1 MKKNLR
7 DPLVSL
13 KNLISIGSFLLIVP
27 TNAFAVDTVTSSTVS
42 STVSSSSNTVGTT
55 TVDRTPSTA
64 SSPSISVINS
74 DICTT
79 GVSGAVQT
87 QIFGISGGT
96 TIRDVN
102 CENLKL
108 SRQLYAMGMKVAA
121 VALLCEAD
129 YRVFQAMWDAGTYC
143 PIDGLIGKKAKTQWL
158 ANLDRVPEGALVNE
172 KQKVAMLYEEGL
184 KKDREARRE
193 KAKQQWPHYAR

>member
-1 MKKNLR
+1 MKKNLLR
-7 DPLVSL
+7 LLSVAL
-13 KNLISIGSFLLIVP
+13 LFIGSGNSL
-27 TNAFAVDTVTSSTVS
+27 AADTISSTVS

-64 SSPSISVINS
+64 NSPNVVVNNS

-87 QIFGISGGT
+87 QIFGISSGL

-108 SRQLYAMGMKVAA
+108 SKQLYAMGMKVAA
-121 VALLCEAD
+121 VSLLCLAD
-129 YRVFQAMWDAGTYC
+129 HRVFQAMWDAGTYC

-172 KQKVAMLYEEGL
+172 KQKVARLYEEGL
-184 KKDREARRE
+184 KKDREARAD
-193 KAKQQWPHYAR
+193 KAKQKWPHYAR

>member
-1 MKKNLR
+1 MKKNL
-7 DPLVSL
+7 L
-13 KNLISIGSFLLIVP
+13 KLLSVAILLICSGNSLA
-27 TNAFAVDTVTSSTVS
+27 TDTISSTVS

-64 SSPSISVINS
+64 NSPNVVVNNS

-87 QIFGISGGT
+87 QIFGISSGL

-108 SRQLYAMGMKVAA
+108 SKQLYAMGMKVAA
-121 VALLCEAD
+121 VSLLCLAD
-129 YRVFQAMWDAGTYC
+129 HRVFQAMWDAGTYC

-172 KQKVAMLYEEGL
+172 KQKVARLYEEGQ
-184 KKDREARRE
+184 KKDREAMADR
-193 KAKQQWPHYAR
+193 AKQKWSHYAR

>member
-1 MKKNLR
+1 MKKNL
-7 DPLVSL
+7 L
-13 KNLISIGSFLLIVP
+13 KLLSVAILLICSGNSLA
-27 TNAFAVDTVTSSTVS
+27 TDTISSTVS

-64 SSPSISVINS
+64 NSPNVVVNNS

-87 QIFGISGGT
+87 QIFGISSGL

-108 SRQLYAMGMKVAA
+108 SKQLYAMGMKVAA
-121 VALLCEAD
+121 VSLLCLAD
-129 YRVFQAMWDAGTYC
+129 HRVFQAMWDAGTYC

-172 KQKVAMLYEEGL
+172 KQKVARLYEEGQ
-184 KKDREARRE
+184 KKDREARRD
-193 KAKQQWPHYAR
+193 KAKQKWSHYAR

>member
-1 MKKNLR
+1 
-7 DPLVSL
+7 
-13 KNLISIGSFLLIVP
+13 
-27 TNAFAVDTVTSSTVS
+27 
-42 STVSSSSNTVGTT
+42 
-55 TVDRTPSTA
+55 
-64 SSPSISVINS
+64 
-74 DICTT
+74 
-79 GVSGAVQT
+79 VQT

-108 SRQLYAMGMKVAA
+108 SKQLYAMGMKVAA
-121 VALLCEAD
+121 VSLLCLAD
-129 YRVFQAMWDAGTYC
+129 HRVFQAMWDAGTYC

-172 KQKVAMLYEEGL
+172 KQKVARLYEEGL

-193 KAKQQWPHYAR
+193 KAKQEWSHYAR

>member
-1 MKKNLR
+1 MKKNLLR
-7 DPLVSL
+7 LLSVAL
-13 KNLISIGSFLLIVP
+13 LFIGSGNSL
-27 TNAFAVDTVTSSTVS
+27 AADTISSTVS

-64 SSPSISVINS
+64 NSPNVVVNNS

-87 QIFGISGGT
+87 QIFGISSGL

-108 SRQLYAMGMKVAA
+108 SKQLYAMGMKVAA
-121 VALLCEAD
+121 VSLLCLAD
-129 YRVFQAMWDAGTYC
+129 HRVFQAMWDAGTYC

-172 KQKVAMLYEEGL
+172 KQKVARLYEEGL
-184 KKDREARRE
+184 KKDREARADR
-193 KAKQQWPHYAR
+193 AKQKWPHYAR

>member
-1 MKKNLR
+1 MKKNL
-7 DPLVSL
+7 LSL
-13 KNLISIGSFLLIVP
+13 LSVAILFISSGNSLA
-27 TNAFAVDTVTSSTVS
+27 TDTISSTVS

-64 SSPSISVINS
+64 NSPNVVVNNS

-87 QIFGISGGT
+87 QIFGISSGL

-108 SRQLYAMGMKVAA
+108 SKQLYAMGMKVAA
-121 VALLCEAD
+121 VSLLCLAD
-129 YRVFQAMWDAGTYC
+129 HRVFQAMWDAGTYC

-172 KQKVAMLYEEGL
+172 KQKVARLYEEGQ
-184 KKDREARRE
+184 KKDREARADR
-193 KAKQQWPHYAR
+193 AKQKWSHYAR

>member
-1 MKKNLR
+1 MKKNL
-7 DPLVSL
+7 LSL
-13 KNLISIGSFLLIVP
+13 LSVAILFISSGNSL
-27 TNAFAVDTVTSSTVS
+27 AADTISSTVS

-64 SSPSISVINS
+64 NSPNVVVNNS

-87 QIFGISGGT
+87 QIFGISSGL

-108 SRQLYAMGMKVAA
+108 SKQLYAMGMKVAA
-121 VALLCEAD
+121 VSLLCMAD
-129 YRVFQAMWDAGTYC
+129 HRVFQAMWDAGTYC
-143 PIDGLIGKKAKTQWL
+143 PIDGLIGKKAKDQWM
-158 ANLDRVPEGALVNE
+158 ANLDRVPDGALVNE

-184 KKDREARRE
+184 KKDREAMADR
-193 KAKQQWPHYAR
+193 AKQKWSHYAR

>member
-1 MKKNLR
+1 MKKNL
-7 DPLVSL
+7 L
-13 KNLISIGSFLLIVP
+13 KLLSVAILLICSGNSLA
-27 TNAFAVDTVTSSTVS
+27 TDTISSTVS

-64 SSPSISVINS
+64 NSPNVVVNNS

-87 QIFGISGGT
+87 QIFGISSGL

-108 SRQLYAMGMKVAA
+108 SKQLYAMGMKVAA
-121 VALLCEAD
+121 VSLLCLAD
-129 YRVFQAMWDAGTYC
+129 HRVFQAMWDAGTYC
-143 PIDGLIGKKAKTQWL
+143 PIDGLIGKKAKEQWM

-172 KQKVAMLYEEGL
+172 KQKVARLYEEGQ
-184 KKDREARRE
+184 KKDREAMANR
-193 KAKQQWPHYAR
+193 AKQKWSHYAR

>member
-1 MKKNLR
+1 MKKNLLR
-7 DPLVSL
+7 LLSVAL
-13 KNLISIGSFLLIVP
+13 LFIGSGNSL
-27 TNAFAVDTVTSSTVS
+27 AADTISSTVS

-64 SSPSISVINS
+64 NSPNVVVNNS

-87 QIFGISGGT
+87 QIFGISSGL

-108 SRQLYAMGMKVAA
+108 SKQLYAMGMKVAA
-121 VALLCEAD
+121 VSLLCLAD

-172 KQKVAMLYEEGL
+172 KQKVARLYEEGL
-184 KKDREARRE
+184 KKDREARADR
-193 KAKQQWPHYAR
+193 AKQKWPHYAR

>member
-1 MKKNLR
+1 MKKNL
-7 DPLVSL
+7 L
-13 KNLISIGSFLLIVP
+13 KLLSVAILLICSGNSLA
-27 TNAFAVDTVTSSTVS
+27 TDTISSTVS

-64 SSPSISVINS
+64 NSPNVVVNNS

-87 QIFGISGGT
+87 QIFGISSGL

-108 SRQLYAMGMKVAA
+108 SKQLYAMGMKVAA
-121 VALLCEAD
+121 VSLLCLAD
-129 YRVFQAMWDAGTYC
+129 HRVFQAMWDAGTYC
-143 PIDGLIGKKAKTQWL
+143 PIDGLIGKKAKEQWM

-172 KQKVAMLYEEGL
+172 KQKVARLYEEGQ
-184 KKDREARRE
+184 KKDREAMADR
-193 KAKQQWPHYAR
+193 AKQKWSHYAR

>member
-1 MKKNLR
+1 MKKNL
-7 DPLVSL
+7 L
-13 KNLISIGSFLLIVP
+13 KLLSVAILLICSGNSLA
-27 TNAFAVDTVTSSTVS
+27 TDTISSTVS

-64 SSPSISVINS
+64 NSPNVVVNNS

-87 QIFGISGGT
+87 QIFGISSGL

-108 SRQLYAMGMKVAA
+108 SKQLYAMGMKVAA
-121 VALLCEAD
+121 VSLLCLAD
-129 YRVFQAMWDAGTYC
+129 HRVFQAMWDAGTYC
-143 PIDGLIGKKAKTQWL
+143 PIDGLIGKKAKEQWM

-172 KQKVAMLYEEGL
+172 KQKVARLYEEGQ
-184 KKDREARRE
+184 KKDREARSD
-193 KAKQQWPHYAR
+193 KAKQKWSHYAR

>member
-1 MKKNLR
+1 MKKNL
-7 DPLVSL
+7 L
-13 KNLISIGSFLLIVP
+13 KLLSVAILLICSGNSLA
-27 TNAFAVDTVTSSTVS
+27 TDTISSTVS

-64 SSPSISVINS
+64 NSPNVVVNNS

-87 QIFGISGGT
+87 QIFGISSGL

-108 SRQLYAMGMKVAA
+108 SKQLYAMGMKVAA
-121 VALLCEAD
+121 VSLLCLAD
-129 YRVFQAMWDAGTYC
+129 HRVFQAMWDAGTYC
-143 PIDGLIGKKAKTQWL
+143 PIDGLIGKKAKEQWM

-172 KQKVAMLYEEGL
+172 KQKVARLYEEGQ
-184 KKDREARRE
+184 KKDREARAD
-193 KAKQQWPHYAR
+193 KAKQKWSHYAR

>member
-1 MKKNLR
+1 MKKILIS
-7 DPLVSL
+7 LVSGACL
-13 KNLISIGSFLLIVP
+13 FSLQSQ
-27 TNAFAVDTVTSSTVS
+27 TFATDTISSTVS

-64 SSPSISVINS
+64 NSPNVVVNNS

-108 SRQLYAMGMKVAA
+108 SKQLYAMGMKVAA
-121 VALLCEAD
+121 VSLLCLAD
-129 YRVFQAMWDAGTYC
+129 HRVFQAMWDAGTYC

-158 ANLDRVPEGALVNE
+158 ANLDRVPEGALINE
-172 KQKVAMLYEEGL
+172 KQKVARLYEEGL

-193 KAKQQWPHYAR
+193 KDKQKWSHYAR